1 MQGSFPRATKSD
13 ASSRDT
19 LTDNRLQ
26 SYINLLVV
34 LSLYWLPKYLWFF
47 PETIESDLMKH
58 LISISIAFIMS
69 LFVASSAGAEDAKP
83 AEWLFVHTA
92 ETAEMT
98 SPTTLVMPVERDIF
112 AFTDRPNRRHAYLTA
127 EQFAGLWADDKGD
140 SFKADPP
147 KAVFTFVLG
156 DTVREAEVVI
166 TGAAATTDGKSL
178 VYRVKFEVGT
188 YLGPSNFF
196 KTATLYIDSSAF
208 GPIDYYTNRH
218 FLPQ

>member
-1 MQGSFPRATKSD
+1 MA
-13 ASSRDT
+13 
-19 LTDNRLQ
+19 
-26 SYINLLVV
+26 
-34 LSLYWLPKYLWFF
+34 
-47 PETIESDLMKH
+47 
-58 LISISIAFIMS
+58 ISTAFIMS

-127 EQFAGLWADDKGD
+127 EQFAGLWADGKGD

-147 KAVFTFVLG
+147 NAVLTWVLG

-166 TGAAATTDGKSL
+166 TGAAAASGGKNL

-188 YLGPSNFF
+188 DLGPSNFF
-196 KTATLYIDSSAF
+196 KNASLFIDTKHIFSDQLLSSW
-208 GPIDYYTNRH
+208 GSPNGVGLSR
-218 FLPQ
+218 LPAAQTGSR

>member
-1 MQGSFPRATKSD
+1 
-13 ASSRDT
+13 
-19 LTDNRLQ
+19 
-26 SYINLLVV
+26 
-34 LSLYWLPKYLWFF
+34 LPKYLWSFS
-47 PETIESDLMKH
+47 ETIESDLMKH

-127 EQFAGLWADDKGD
+127 EQFAGLWADGKGD

-147 KAVFTFVLG
+147 NAVLTWVLG
-156 DTVREAEVVI
+156 DTVREAEVFI
-166 TGAAATTDGKSL
+166 TGAAAASGGKNL

-188 YLGPSNFF
+188 DLGPSNFF
-196 KTATLYIDSSAF
+196 KNASLFIDVLSGRARHIQW
-208 GPIDYYTNRH
+208 GPPTRDQGGGNRKAG
-218 FLPQ
+218 LPRGQTGSR

>member
-1 MQGSFPRATKSD
+1 MKP
-13 ASSRDT
+13 
-19 LTDNRLQ
+19 
-26 SYINLLVV
+26 
-34 LSLYWLPKYLWFF
+34 
-47 PETIESDLMKH
+47 LMA
-58 LISISIAFIMS
+58 ISTAFIMS

-127 EQFAGLWADDKGD
+127 ERFAEMWADNKGNG
-140 SFKADPP
+140 FKADPP
-147 KAVFTFVLG
+147 NAVFTWVLG

-166 TGAAATTDGKSL
+166 TGAAATTDGKAL

-188 YLGPSNFF
+188 HLGPSNFLKKASLF
-196 KTATLYIDSSAF
+196 ID
-208 GPIDYYTNRH
+208 IVQ
-218 FLPQ
+218 LPTGYLQPVIP